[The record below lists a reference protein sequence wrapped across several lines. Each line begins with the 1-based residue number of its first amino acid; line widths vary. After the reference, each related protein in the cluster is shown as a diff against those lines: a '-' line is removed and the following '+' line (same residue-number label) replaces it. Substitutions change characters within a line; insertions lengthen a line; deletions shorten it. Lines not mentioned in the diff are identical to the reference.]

1 MPESVVDPQ
10 SLPVPPGHLG
20 LPWLGE
26 TLSFF
31 QDGDFSRKRQEQ
43 FGPIFKTR
51 LFGKN
56 TIFVSGALA
65 NRFIFTKEQET
76 FQATWPVSTRILL
89 GPNALATQMGEV
101 HRSRRKILYQAFLPR
116 ALASYTTKMEGII
129 QRYLGQWEQ
138 AGEVTWYPQLRHMTF
153 DVAAT
158 LFMGE
163 GVQYHPQLFDWFE
176 TYIRGL
182 FSLPIPLPQTLF
194 GKSQRARQQLLA
206 ELENIITTRQ
216 QQPPDDTDA
225 LGMLLAARDDNG
237 QPLSLAELKDQILL
251 LLFAG
256 HETLTS
262 AIASFCLL
270 LGQHQDIRAKV
281 RQEQAGLDLSGPL
294 TADVLK
300 QMPYLDQVLQEVL
313 RLIPPVGGG
322 FRELIRD
329 CEFQGFYFPKG
340 WLVSYQIS
348 RTHADPDLYPDPERF
363 DPDRFAPDG
372 SATQNPPFAHVPFGG
387 GLRECLGKEF
397 ARLEM
402 KLFATRLIQQF
413 DWTLLPDQDLDLVV
427 VPSPRPKDNLRVRLQ
442 RLAPAIAPR
451 LLA

>member
-1 MPESVVDPQ
+1 MTTSPVNLN
-10 SLPVPPGHLG
+10 SLPIPPGNFG

-26 TLSFF
+26 TLNFLN
-31 QDGDFSRKRQEQ
+31 DGDFSKKRQQQ

-56 TIFVSGALA
+56 VIFVSGALA
-65 NRFIFTKEQET
+65 NRFLFTKEQET
-76 FQATWPVSTRILL
+76 FQATWPLSTRILL
-89 GPNALATQMGEV
+89 GPNALATQMGEI

-116 ALASYTTKMEGII
+116 ALDGYLPRMDGII
-129 QRYLGQWEQ
+129 QGYLEQWGK
-138 AGEVTWYPQLRHMTF
+138 ADEVIWYPQLRRMTF

-163 GVQYHPQLFDWFE
+163 GASKNPHLFPWFE
-176 TYIRGL
+176 TYIQGL
-182 FSLPIPLPQTLF
+182 FSLPIPLPNTLF
-194 GKSQRARQQLLA
+194 GKSQRARTLLLA
-206 ELENIITTRQ
+206 ELEQVIRTRQ
-216 QQPPDDTDA
+216 QHPPSKEDA
-225 LGMLLAARDDNG
+225 LGILLAARDDNN
-237 QPLSLAELKDQILL
+237 QPLSLSELKDQILL

-262 AIASFCLL
+262 ALSSFCLL
-270 LGQHQDIRAKV
+270 LGQHSDIRERV
-281 RQEQAGLDLSGPL
+281 RHEQNKLQLGQEL
-294 TADVLK
+294 TAETLK
-300 QMPYLDQVLQEVL
+300 KMPYLDQVLQEVL

-322 FRELIRD
+322 FRELIQD
-329 CEFQGFYFPKG
+329 CQFQGFHFPKG

-348 RTHADPDLYPDPERF
+348 QTHADPDLYPDPEKF
-363 DPDRFAPDG
+363 DPERFTSDG

-413 DWTLLPDQDLDLVV
+413 DWTLLPGQNLELVV
-427 VPSPRPKDNLRVRLQ
+427 TPSPRPKDNLRVNLHF
-442 RLAPAIAPR
+442 LK
-451 LLA
+451 

>member
-1 MPESVVDPQ
+1 MTTSHSDPQ
-10 SLPVPPGHLG
+10 SLPIPPGDFG

-31 QDGDFSRKRQEQ
+31 GDGEFSKKRQQQ

-65 NRFIFTKEQET
+65 NRFLFTKEQET
-76 FQATWPVSTRILL
+76 FQATWPLSTRILL
-89 GPNALATQMGEV
+89 GPNSLATQMGEI

-116 ALASYTTKMEGII
+116 ALAGYLPKMEGII
-129 QRYLGQWEQ
+129 QRYLDQWAQ
-138 AGEVTWYPQLRHMTF
+138 MDEVVWYPQLQTMTF

-158 LFMGE
+158 LFLGE
-163 GVQYHPQLFDWFE
+163 GISQNPQLFEWFE
-176 TYIRGL
+176 TYRQGL
-182 FSLPIPLPQTLF
+182 FSLPIPLPNTMF
-194 GKSQRARQQLLA
+194 GKSKRAMVLLLA
-206 ELENIITTRQ
+206 ELEQIIKIRQ
-216 QQPPDDTDA
+216 QQPPRDQDA
-225 LGMLLAARDDNG
+225 LGMLLAARDEQD
-237 QPLSLAELKDQILL
+237 QPLSLPELKDQILL

-262 AIASFCLL
+262 AIASLCLL
-270 LGQHQDIRAKV
+270 LWQHPEIREKV
-281 RQEQAGLDLSGPL
+281 RQEQVGLNLTDPL
-294 TADVLK
+294 TAETLK

-322 FRELIRD
+322 FRELIQD
-329 CEFQGFYFPKG
+329 CEFQGFRFPKG

-348 RTHADPDLYPDPERF
+348 RTHADPDLYPDQERF
-363 DPDRFAPDG
+363 DPERFAPNG
-372 SATQNPPFAHVPFGG
+372 SASQTPPFAHVPFGG

-402 KLFATRLIQQF
+402 KLFATRLIQHF
-413 DWTLLPDQDLDLVV
+413 DWTLAPDQNLDLVV
-427 VPSPRPKDNLRVRLQ
+427 TPSPRPKDNLRASLRRLS
-442 RLAPAIAPR
+442 
-451 LLA
+451 

>member
-1 MPESVVDPQ
+1 MTISPSDLQ
-10 SLPVPPGHLG
+10 SLPIPPGNFG

-26 TLSFF
+26 TLTFI
-31 QDGDFSRKRQEQ
+31 QDGEFSKKRQQQ

-65 NRFIFTKEQET
+65 NNFLFTKEKET
-76 FQATWPVSTRILL
+76 FQATWPLSTRILL
-89 GPNALATQMGEV
+89 GPNALATQMGEI

-116 ALASYTTKMEGII
+116 ALAGYLPKMEGII
-129 QRYLGQWEQ
+129 QRYLDQW
-138 AGEVTWYPQLRHMTF
+138 AGMEEVTWYSQLRKMTF
-153 DVAAT
+153 DVATT

-163 GVQYHPQLFDWFE
+163 EVSHNPQVFEWFE
-176 TYIRGL
+176 AYVQGL
-182 FSLPIPLPQTLF
+182 FSLPIPLPNTMF
-194 GKSQRARQQLLA
+194 GQSKRARGLLLA
-206 ELENIITTRQ
+206 ELEQIITLRQ
-216 QQPPDDTDA
+216 QQPPSEEDA
-225 LGMLLAARDDNG
+225 LGMLLAARDEND
-237 QPLSLAELKDQILL
+237 QPLSLPELKDQILL

-270 LGQHQDIRAKV
+270 LGQHLDIREKV
-281 RQEQAGLDLSGPL
+281 RQEQACLDLSEPL
-294 TADVLK
+294 TAATLK

-322 FRELIRD
+322 FRELIQD
-329 CEFQGFYFPKG
+329 CEFEGFHFPKG

-348 RTHADPDLYPDPERF
+348 RTHADPDLYPNPERF
-363 DPDRFAPDG
+363 DPERFAPNG

-402 KLFATRLIQQF
+402 KLFATRLIQHF
-413 DWTLLPDQDLDLVV
+413 DWTLSPGQNLDLVV
-427 VPSPRPKDNLRVRLQ
+427 TPSPRPKDNLRVTLQ
-442 RLAPAIAPR
+442 RLS
-451 LLA
+451 